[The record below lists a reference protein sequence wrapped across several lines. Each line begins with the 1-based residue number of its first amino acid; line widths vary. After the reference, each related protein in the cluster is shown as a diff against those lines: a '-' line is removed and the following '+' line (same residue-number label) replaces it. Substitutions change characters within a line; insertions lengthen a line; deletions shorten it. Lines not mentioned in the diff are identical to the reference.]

1 MQEIRIAK
9 SVEEGTLNN
18 REAAR
23 LLVTGR
29 RPMLMARDSF
39 QLAQMRKGVDE
50 VSLRT
55 GKGGDIPM
63 PGSDDSAVSDERDKD
78 DMERDGSPSGSEEE
92 EEIEQDGALA
102 MGSLVKIVLDG
113 AEDLLTLEEAYKTL
127 ALRLRQRI
135 PLGED
140 YCSDVSKHEME
151 VALRPIKDEAP
162 AMVRSL
168 HRDMQRL
175 LGKVPNAEFSSPDRS
190 PSPFKG
196 LMPLHDSTPIN
207 RRHTPSPTPAL
218 SSDTKE
224 VKAARQGYTEAE
236 VRYRRESAGVGQA
249 AIGMLG
255 LIFER
260 QPISSCFTEADM
272 RSLLEVLLMIPRT
285 PNMPTPNPKRTY
297 FAAAVV
303 LSTLRIP
310 FACVNPIREKIVK
323 AIESMTSDT
332 FGSAGIPIR
341 DQNFKK
347 EVYNAIA
354 HLMREYPSIFF
365 AYYAELLAP
374 SLRAL
379 TSTSVIV
386 RNRASC
392 AVTAFAAAKIQIR
405 KQAREKAL
413 QEQTTGACA
422 EWVRLRQAVSKSEV
436 FVSNHLKRVQPVAGR
451 TVYTQEGERR
461 TEWLAIDKLI
471 KEKMTSD
478 VYWGCA
484 VWASLVTLVGEQY
497 ASFGLASGPSG
508 FNNIMAVSQLL
519 PHLIST
525 DWSEITSNV

>member
-1 MQEIRIAK
+1 
-9 SVEEGTLNN
+9 
-18 REAAR
+18 
-23 LLVTGR
+23 
-29 RPMLMARDSF
+29 
-39 QLAQMRKGVDE
+39 
-50 VSLRT
+50 
-55 GKGGDIPM
+55 M

-207 RRHTPSPTPAL
+207 RRQTPSPTPAL

-224 VKAARQGYTEAE
+224 TKSARQGYTEAE

-272 RSLLEVLLMIPRT
+272 QSLLEVLLMVPRT

-347 EVYNAIA
+347 EVYNAVA

-508 FNNIMAVSQLL
+508 FNNIMAVSRLL
-519 PHLIST
+519 SHLIST
-525 DWSEITSNV
+525 DWSEIASNV